1 MDSRDEIALRCFN
14 AMLVSM
20 EAALQYISRREL
32 LAFTSNVEAGNISPQ
47 TSDSLPN
54 IPFVYSIRRMG
65 SVSCTGD
72 GAQQFVVRRAMETD
86 IDRLMEVQF
95 SAFRNDPYHEA
106 LFPGPHDSPLVRKL
120 AGQRTLEEWRSTP
133 TQEIMVCVHPRTEEI
148 LGFAS
153 WNFYLRERLREEWA
167 KLPSITW
174 AEGKEKK
181 QAEAFLGATA
191 RMRMKI
197 WEGRPHVRKY

>member
-1 MDSRDEIALRCFN
+1 MDSRDEIALRCFS

-120 AGQRTLEEWRSTP
+120 AGQRTLEDHGLCPSTNRRDSGLRFLEFLP
-133 TQEIMVCVHPRTEEI
+133 ART
-148 LGFAS
+148 
-153 WNFYLRERLREEWA
+153 A
-167 KLPSITW
+167 KGRMGE
-174 AEGKEKK
+174 AAFDHVGGRQGKE
-181 QAEAFLGATA
+181 AG
-191 RMRMKI
+191 
-197 WEGRPHVRKY
+197 